1 MGGKKWV
8 QWVWTRQR
16 KTFGYRSLSTFE
28 AWIIYQSAKK
38 WADNAV
44 YVSTKKQSPCLAIFN
59 SNEVKKTA
67 CKVES
72 VSVRDFL
79 AQWHLAFRSKEYHN
93 ITPCSKCHTRG
104 LLGRRTEWQLPLN
117 GKGDSRGLGGGA
129 GFYIIFGAWQWARK
143 NIQWGRNI
151 AWPLTWN
158 IIVQG

>member
-1 MGGKKWV
+1 MGRNGSSGSEQDKEKPLA
-8 QWVWTRQR
+8 TGPFLHLRHE
-16 KTFGYRSLSTFE
+16 LSTSL
-28 AWIIYQSAKK
+28 QRVGH
-38 WADNAV
+38 NAV

-59 SNEVKKTA
+59 SNEVKKKTA

-79 AQWHLAFRSKEYHN
+79 EQWHLAFRGKEYHN

-129 GFYIIFGAWQWARK
+129 GFYIILGA
-143 NIQWGRNI
+143 
-151 AWPLTWN
+151 
-158 IIVQG
+158 